1 MLVCKTFTAS
11 VTSASSKAEVLARR
25 SNFIEPG
32 PSSLSTTERDQ
43 NFDQVSFFSAPEPIK
58 NRIKFPF
65 WSRWV
70 RKKTKGINSG
80 PMKSPTKQQKQLSCP
95 SVSDCS
101 WCLRKYYC
109 KSISIDTIG
118 RVGLELCSGRVRTSG
133 RRQIARIFNPS
144 NLKTLQ
150 KGRAF
155 WECFVTLPT

>member
-70 RKKTKGINSG
+70 RKKNKGH
-80 PMKSPTKQQKQLSCP
+80 QLWSDEE
-95 SVSDCS
+95 SHEAAKAAFVSF
-101 WCLRKYYC
+101 
-109 KSISIDTIG
+109 
-118 RVGLELCSGRVRTSG
+118 
-133 RRQIARIFNPS
+133 RIRLFLMP
-144 NLKTLQ
+144 
-150 KGRAF
+150 
-155 WECFVTLPT
+155 